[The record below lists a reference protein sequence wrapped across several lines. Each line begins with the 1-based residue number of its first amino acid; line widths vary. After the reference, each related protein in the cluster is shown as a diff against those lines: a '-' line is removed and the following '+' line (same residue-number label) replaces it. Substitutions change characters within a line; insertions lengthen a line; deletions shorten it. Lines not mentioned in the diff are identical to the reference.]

1 MLSEM
6 SKKDKYCMISLVCGI
21 FKNLKKKKT
30 PISSENGLVVTRGK
44 AKGVGRMGKEGQKVK
59 MSSFKIRPGDGDTV
73 TQHGDYN

>member
-1 MLSEM
+1 M
-6 SKKDKYCMISLVCGI
+6 
-21 FKNLKKKKT
+21 
-30 PISSENGLVVTRGK
+30 VTRGK